1 MYVNANGDIVVEYA
15 SGNVQVLPIDG
26 GGGGGGGPVIVDGD
40 FAPNTQTIVRD
51 GGNAGTAG
59 TTTIDAGGAFL
70 TL

>member
-15 SGNVQVLPIDG
+15 SGNIQVLPIDG
-26 GGGGGGGPVIVDGD
+26 GGGGGGPVIIDGD
-40 FAPNTQTIVRD
+40 FAPNTQTVVRD
-51 GGNAGTAG
+51 GGNAGSIG